1 MSKKIGDLELYD
13 VQELAGILGL
23 QVLTV
28 RRMLKAGKIR
38 GRKLAKRWYVTSE
51 SLREYF
57 QLSEAEAQAAAL
69 DEGAHGLR

>member
-57 QLSEAEAQAAAL
+57 QLSEAEAQAAAMG
-69 DEGAHGLR
+69 EGDHGLR

>member
-1 MSKKIGDLELYD
+1 MVKKFGDLELYD
-13 VQELAGILGL
+13 VKELVGIIGIK
-23 QVLTV
+23 VHTV

-51 SLREYF
+51 ALKEYF
-57 QLSEAEAQAAAL
+57 ALSEAEAQAAAL